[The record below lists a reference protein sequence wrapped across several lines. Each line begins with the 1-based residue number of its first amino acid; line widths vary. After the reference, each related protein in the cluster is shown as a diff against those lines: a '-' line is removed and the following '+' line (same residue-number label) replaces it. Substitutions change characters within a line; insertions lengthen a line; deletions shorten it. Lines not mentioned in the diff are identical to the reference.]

1 MSFKVTSASRFSRT
15 YSGTIE
21 HGTYPTKEQADK
33 RAQDIT
39 DQGYKSVAV
48 TEIQDLDGL

>member
-1 MSFKVTSASRFSRT
+1 MSLYSRT

-21 HGTYPTKEQADK
+21 HGTYPKKEQADK

-39 DQGYKSVAV
+39 VQGYKSVAV
-48 TEIQDLDGL
+48 TEIQDLDDL